1 MRYLKL
7 MSAEA
12 KRASIAVA
20 MLTSVVQV
28 LVLGAMFQPMGE
40 GMLI

>member
-1 MRYLKL
+1 
-7 MSAEA
+7 
-12 KRASIAVA
+12 

>member
-7 MSAEA
+7 MSAET

-20 MLTSVVQV
+20 VLASVVQV
-28 LVLGAMFQPMGE
+28 LVLGAMFQPLG
-40 GMLI
+40 GTMLV